1 MRLNE
6 TATKEREENRQ
17 RKQALQEMRPTRTR
31 NKKLWINALPSVLQ
45 RSSKVPRV
53 SQIFVRTIK
62 MTLLDPLADALSTM
76 VETEKR
82 RKRECIVWPASK
94 LMGQVLRV
102 MQKNGYVGEFEFI
115 DDGRSGKF
123 RIQLLG
129 RINKC
134 GVVKPRYSV
143 KLDQLE
149 FWEKRYLPSRDLGTL
164 VLTTATGVISNKEAK
179 EKRTS
184 GKLIAYVY

>member
-1 MRLNE
+1 
-6 TATKEREENRQ
+6 
-17 RKQALQEMRPTRTR
+17 
-31 NKKLWINALPSVLQ
+31 
-45 RSSKVPRV
+45 
-53 SQIFVRTIK
+53 
-62 MTLLDPLADALSTM
+62 MTLLDPLSNALSTI

-102 MQKNGYVGEFEFI
+102 MQKNGYIGEFEFI

-123 RIQLLG
+123 KIQLLG

-143 KLDQLE
+143 KLDNLE
-149 FWEKRYLPSRDLGTL
+149 FWEKRYLPARDIGRL
-164 VLTTATGVISNKEAK
+164 VLSTSKGLVSNREAR
-179 EKRTS
+179 EKHSS
-184 GKLIAYVY
+184 GRLIAYVY